1 MTLDDA
7 LEFIAI
13 SAPEEH
19 GNLADEWQEGFYVE
33 VDVQAESSGPRV
45 GQQSWQT
52 SARGPPSGRQRPQR
66 LAFPCPP
73 R

>member
-1 MTLDDA
+1 MRLDDA

-52 SARGPPSGRQRPQR
+52 SARGRRAEGSAPG
-66 LAFPCPP
+66 A
-73 R
+73 